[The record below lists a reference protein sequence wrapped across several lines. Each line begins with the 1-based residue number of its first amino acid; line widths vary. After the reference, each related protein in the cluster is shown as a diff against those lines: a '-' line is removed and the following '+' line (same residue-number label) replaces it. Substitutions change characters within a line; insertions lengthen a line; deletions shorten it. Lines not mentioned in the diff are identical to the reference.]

1 MSPAGDDLCADKLR
15 PPFFHPAVS
24 HIHRLICP
32 SPEGLEAVARAIL
45 AEAGERRTVCL
56 EGDLGAGK
64 TALVRAFASVLG
76 SADEASSPTFA
87 IVQEYLAPGL
97 VPPVIRHIDAYRLRD
112 AAEVEEAGIPEYLD
126 DAAWTFVE
134 WPEILL
140 PWLPDHRVEVHIA
153 ILPDSSREF
162 VFSFP

>member
-1 MSPAGDDLCADKLR
+1 MAT
-15 PPFFHPAVS
+15 VS
-24 HIHRLICP
+24 TFIC
-32 SPEGLEAVARAIL
+32 SAPEGLEEVARAIL
-45 AEAGERRTVCL
+45 DAAGNRRTVCL

-64 TALVRAFASVLG
+64 TALVSAFARVLG

-97 VPPVIRHIDAYRLRD
+97 SPPLIRHIDAYRLRD

-134 WPEILL
+134 WPELL
-140 PWLPDHRVEVHIA
+140 SPWLPDHRVELRIA
-153 ILPDSSREF
+153 ILPDSSREI
-162 VFSFP
+162 VFSLL